1 MAKDLLTYISGYH
14 LDIARPSLAIPT
26 KILEMLC
33 KTWEH
38 LIIICIW
45 LVFGCLDGGTW
56 QVITNMAK
64 TAMKTDTHTH
74 THTHSQLC
82 PLNPPRVYC
91 EIS

>member
-1 MAKDLLTYISGYH
+1 
-14 LDIARPSLAIPT
+14 
-26 KILEMLC
+26 MLC

-38 LIIICIW
+38 LIINYIQ
-45 LVFGCLDGGTW
+45 LAFGCLDGGTW
-56 QVITNMAK
+56 QVIANMAK

-74 THTHSQLC
+74 GQHPSPEQNTKNWLC